1 MFSWTLLQVRH
12 FRLDNIERRD
22 FRRDERINQMF
33 LCFGVVCKPYNV
45 YLQVQIQTYKRF
57 MCLIHNN
64 FPTQNVV
71 EPIRATRVLY
81 SDVLTEL
88 SR

>member
-1 MFSWTLLQVRH
+1 MAIFNGIHYRARFCCDMFSWTLLQVRH

-45 YLQVQIQTYKRF
+45 YLQVQIQTYK
-57 MCLIHNN
+57 M
-64 FPTQNVV
+64 V
-71 EPIRATRVLY
+71 AA
-81 SDVLTEL
+81 
-88 SR
+88 